1 MFNEKKLFSNTCLQL
16 QVCLT
21 LVNLTGLVFYR
32 DKELIFYSN
41 IALLPIFRDKF
52 FFSNRRLGDIINFD
66 KGF

>member
-41 IALLPIFRDKF
+41 IALLPIFRDKS